1 MQGFDI
7 AVASIVIACVSIVV
21 AAILA
26 VLQLKHQ
33 NETRQAQ
40 LFMDIYDQ
48 FYNPEW
54 HRRWMEVVYV
64 YQNEDLM
71 DSDGVPR
78 FLKGDIDNFVDASS
92 LASFFEGIGLLVNK
106 GLIDINL
113 VAELM
118 SSPLIWVWEK
128 VEELV
133 RKTREVTGRP
143 QIYEWFEYLYNEIQR
158 IPSRQS
164 VPSSQETFNH

>member
-1 MQGFDI
+1 MMMQGFDF
-7 AVASIVIACVSIVV
+7 AVASIIVACVSVVV
-21 AAILA
+21 ASILA

-40 LFMDIYDQ
+40 LFIDIYDQ

-64 YQNEDLM
+64 YQNEDFV
-71 DSDGVPR
+71 DSEGVPK
-78 FLKGDIDNFVDASS
+78 FLKGDIDKFVDASS
-92 LASFFEGIGLLVNK
+92 LASFFEGIGLLVK
-106 GLIDINL
+106 RGLIDINL

-164 VPSSQETFNH
+164 

>member
-1 MQGFDI
+1 MNILQEFDVAI
-7 AVASIVIACVSIVV
+7 ASILVACASVV
-21 AAILA
+21 MASVLA
-26 VLQLKHQ
+26 VIQLRHQ

-40 LFMDIYDQ
+40 FFMDIYDQ

-54 HRRWMEVVYV
+54 HRRWMELVYV
-64 YQNEDLM
+64 VQKEDLV
-71 DSDGVPR
+71 DSDGIPT
-78 FLKGDIDNFVDASS
+78 FLKGEIDKYVEASS
-92 LASFFEGIGLLVNK
+92 LASFFEGIGLLVKK

-128 VEELV
+128 VEDV
-133 RKTREVTGRP
+133 VMKTREVTGRP
-143 QIYEWFEYLYNEIQR
+143 QIYEWFEYLYNEIQK

-164 VPSSQETFNH
+164 